1 MTTNRK
7 IYKVEKHV
15 INIHS
20 YQCKGGQ
27 KMTEQ
32 LTKFAYGGFAGSI
45 LNSKESNQYVT
56 GALDALAEKLNLG
69 EDSKGFIEGAYASK
83 EGVQKAASVY
93 SNIYQEKISESKGS
107 DLVNWYTG
115 SLQGLEDS
123 EKSKIEGILTAHG
136 NETLKEISAK
146 IQNASYVLR
155 APEGMFDETKIN
167 EANETLGK
175 YQNFLEIQNKLETF
189 KMEDFRPEAV
199 IKSRQRSL
207 KDLASRL

>member
-1 MTTNRK
+1 
-7 IYKVEKHV
+7 
-15 INIHS
+15 
-20 YQCKGGQ
+20 
-27 KMTEQ
+27 MTEQ

-189 KMEDFRPEAV
+189 KMEEFRPEAV